1 MKIFLKSG
9 KEEALLRRHPWVF
22 SGAIAR
28 ADGSP
33 EEGDVVEVCSA
44 AGQPLGM
51 GHAQVGS
58 IAVRMLS
65 FEPQE
70 INADFWQKTLQ
81 NAYNLRQ
88 KTTLSEATTCYRLAH
103 GEADGLPGLI
113 VDVYGATAVLQ
124 AHTAGMYL
132 ARNELAQALRSVYGG
147 SLKAVYDKSAGTVPL
162 NANLGATD
170 GYLWGEKQAEPAL
183 ENGLKF
189 EVDWEG
195 GQKTGFF
202 LDQRD
207 NRSLL
212 ERYCRG
218 RSVLNMF
225 CYTGGF
231 SAYALRG
238 GAARVCSV
246 DSSARA
252 VEQARRNVAL
262 NFGEHAPHEAHVA
275 DGFEFLQS
283 AAGEYDVIVLDPPA
297 FAKHTGAARN
307 ALQAYRRLNALAMKQ
322 APSGSV
328 IFTFSC
334 SQVVSRE
341 QFCSA
346 VFSAALDSRRSVR
359 ILHRLAQPPDHPVSI
374 FHPEGEYLK
383 GLALYV
389 EG

>member
-1 MKIFLKSG
+1 MKVFLKHG
-9 KEEALLRRHPWVF
+9 KEEALQRRHPWVF
-22 SGAIAR
+22 SGAIHH
-28 ADGSP
+28 ADGRLG
-33 EEGDVVEVCSA
+33 EGDVVEVYSS
-44 AGQPLGM
+44 AGQLLGV

-58 IAVRMLS
+58 IAVRMLN
-65 FEPQE
+65 FEAQE
-70 INADFWQKTLQ
+70 IGAEFWRKTLQ
-81 NAYNLRQ
+81 NALSLRK
-88 KTTLSEATTCYRLAH
+88 KTVLSQATTCYRLAH
-103 GEADGLPGLI
+103 GEADCLPGLI

-132 ARNELAQALRSVYGG
+132 ARNALTHALRSVYGDE
-147 SLKAVYDKSAGTVPL
+147 LKAVYDKSAATLPPG
-162 NANLGATD
+162 ADLGAAD
-170 GYLWGEKQAEPAL
+170 GYLWGERQAEPAR
-183 ENGLKF
+183 ENGLRF

-207 NRSLL
+207 SRSLI

-238 GAARVCSV
+238 GAAHVCSV

-252 VEQARRNVAL
+252 VEQARKNVAL
-262 NFGEHAPHEAHVA
+262 NFGDHAPHEAHVA
-275 DGFEFLQS
+275 DAFDFLRS
-283 AAGEYDVIVLDPPA
+283 AGGMYDVVVIDPPA
-297 FAKHTGAARN
+297 FAKHTGAVRN
-307 ALQAYRRLNALAMKQ
+307 ALQAYRRLNALALKQ
-322 APSGSV
+322 APSGCI

-341 QFCSA
+341 QFGSA
-346 VFSAALDSRRSVR
+346 IFSAALDSRRSVR

-374 FHPEGEYLK
+374 YHPEGEYLK

-389 EG
+389 E